1 MLGLFKRAHKPAAAD
16 TGALGQDVLAQRM
29 PGGATVPAA
38 CVGVAPDRSGV
49 PARIAAGARLPPSG
63 DAFCFHAGP
72 YTIELAPFA
81 AAPELGLQLSFVI
94 DAPDP
99 RVAQQ
104 RFDLYLVSE
113 AADVLTAAG
122 FGALIES
129 AVQRELAQGNLALP
143 PCTST
148 DEWSAFRGGLN
159 RLLYQR
165 FGITIDDC
173 IPVDLGERVDYAQ
186 LLRARATAPADAA
199 AAPLN
204 RRAAA
209 PAATDALALRRLF
222 LELPALTSALRQVP
236 LPEGQGYF
244 RRHQQLLQRLD
255 FVALTV
261 DTMPALGLT
270 GPGQALDAAGQ
281 AVRAQASADA
291 AAALDEAW
299 SLVARLAASPAALLD
314 DADRIAANLELHC
327 ATRRSA
333 L

>member
-1 MLGLFKRAHKPAAAD
+1 MPGLFKRAPKLAAAAA
-16 TGALGQDVLAQRM
+16 GALGRDVLAQRM
-29 PGGATVPAA
+29 PGGATVPAG
-38 CVGVAPDRSGV
+38 CTGVALDRSGLL
-49 PARIAAGARLPPSG
+49 ARIAAGARLPATG

-72 YTIELAPFA
+72 YTIEFAPFA

-104 RFDLYLVSE
+104 RFDLYLVGE
-113 AADVLTAAG
+113 AAEVLTSAG
-122 FGALIES
+122 FGALVES

-143 PCTST
+143 PCTSI
-148 DEWSAFRGGLN
+148 DEWNAFRAGLD

-173 IPVDLGERVDYAQ
+173 IPVDLQGVDYAL
-186 LLRARATAPADAA
+186 LLRERVGKPIVT
-199 AAPLN
+199 AAPPQ
-204 RRAAA
+204 ATPVA
-209 PAATDALALRRLF
+209 PCAATDALALRRLF
-222 LELPALTSALRQVP
+222 LELPALTSALRQVA
-236 LPEGQGYF
+236 LPAGQGWF
-244 RRHQQLLQRLD
+244 QRHQRLLQRLD
-255 FVALTV
+255 YVALSV
-261 DTMPALGLT
+261 DTMPALGLK
-270 GPGQALDAAGQ
+270 GPGQPLDAPGRAL
-281 AVRAQASADA
+281 RAQASVDA

-333 L
+333 P